1 MIDLIA
7 SSEEQEVA
15 DSIAAFLSDNLP
27 VERHRTDRGRRG
39 RYEPDVWGQLAELGC
54 FGLSL
59 PESSGG
65 VGLTLAEETLAF
77 REYGRYLMS
86 PAMLASV
93 LAVRI
98 AASAGRKDLLE
109 SLLSGQRRAGL
120 VNPLIG
126 ATLDQSGLTGDAHL
140 IDVRDGD
147 LAVAWSDAG
156 AALFD
161 AGAFAGAAKHAS
173 LDHSVALA
181 RASVKGLAP
190 LAWTPAATE
199 PLPNVASV
207 LLAATL
213 VGIQEAVRDM
223 AVTQAQTRI
232 QFGVA
237 IGTFQAVKHKVADLG
252 LWAEA
257 SWSQTIYAALAL
269 RAGAPDAAFHAVNA
283 RMIASQ
289 SALEGVRTNIQLH
302 GGMGFTAEL
311 NAHLF
316 LKRVHLLISLGEG
329 TRALQRKLLTLP
341 LGD

>member
-1 MIDLIA
+1 MIDLIP
-7 SSEEQEVA
+7 STEEQEIA
-15 DSIAAFLSDNLP
+15 DSIAAFLADNLP

-39 RYEPDVWGQLAELGC
+39 RYEADVWSELADLGS

-59 PESSGG
+59 PEASGG
-65 VGLTLAEETLAF
+65 VGLGLAEEALAF
-77 REYGRYLMS
+77 REYGRYLVS

-109 SLLSGQRRAGL
+109 GLLSGKRRAGL
-120 VNPLIG
+120 VNPLVG
-126 ATLDQSGLTGDAHL
+126 ATLDTSGLSGDAHL

-147 LAVAWSDAG
+147 LAVAWSESG
-156 AALFD
+156 AAIFD
-161 AGAFAGAAKHAS
+161 ADAFAGAEKHNS
-173 LDHSVALA
+173 LDHSVSLA
-181 RASVKGLAP
+181 RANAKGLKP
-190 LAWTPAATE
+190 LAWVPAEVE
-199 PLPNVASV
+199 PLPHMASV
-207 LLAATL
+207 LLAAML
-213 VGIQEAVRDM
+213 VGIQEGVRDM
-223 AVTQAQTRI
+223 AVSQAQTRV

-237 IGTFQAVKHKVADLG
+237 IGTFQGVKHKVADLG

-269 RAGAPDAAFHAVNA
+269 RAGVPDAAFQAVNA

-289 SALEGVRTNIQLH
+289 SALDGARTNIQLH

-311 NAHLF
+311 NAHLY

-341 LGD
+341 LGE